1 MELKK
6 IDRAFYREL
15 GNCLHQNRKKRGYS
29 LRYLAELTGLS
40 RTTLDR
46 YELGVTRITPKNFE
60 KICKA
65 LNVSSNLKVEVKVGF
80 LND

>member
-6 IDRAFYREL
+6 IDKAFYKEL
-15 GNCLHQNRKKRGYS
+15 GNCLHKVRKQREFS

-60 KICKA
+60 IICKA
-65 LNVSSNLKVEVKVGF
+65 LNVSSNLKVEVKVGL

>member
-15 GNCLHQNRKKRGYS
+15 GNCLQTIRKRRDYS

-60 KICKA
+60 KICEA
-65 LNVSSNLKVEVKVGF
+65 LNVSSNLKVEVKIGF

>member
-6 IDRAFYREL
+6 IDRAFYCEL
-15 GNCLHQNRKKRGYS
+15 GRCLHEIRKKRDYS

-46 YELGVTRITPKNFE
+46 YELGVTRITPKNFK
-60 KICKA
+60 KICEA
-65 LNVSSNLKVEVKVGF
+65 LNVSSNLKVEVKIG
-80 LND
+80 LIND